1 MFEKSQPSFKWGLKG
16 FKQLLPA
23 NLCVIPSLFKSL
35 TNKNF
40 ALFFIG
46 QCFSL
51 TGAWIQHTA
60 MGWLVFHI
68 TNSTFKLSIYVFL
81 TQIPTLLFTPFA
93 GIIADT
99 FDRKKIFMVTQSLLM
114 VYSFTLGMLYYFDAL
129 NINLIYVL
137 ALFFGTVISV
147 DAPARQSFYVNIV
160 PKEDVANAIALN
172 SASMN
177 GSRFIGPAI
186 GGIMLVY
193 FGAGHCFFINSVTFC
208 AILAA
213 LFFINSKQVKIE
225 KSKIGILA
233 EIGEGFSYA
242 YKSIPIRAVI
252 LMLVVFSFF
261 SVPFVMLM
269 PAFVKIHFN
278 GGADILGSLMS
289 FVGAGSL
296 TAAIFLAARKSVVGL
311 GKIITL
317 SAMILGIVLISI
329 SFVYNIYLA
338 YIICFFFGFGMI
350 SLAASVNTILQTLV
364 LESKRGRIM
373 SMFVMAFFGLPPVG
387 SLVQGILSR
396 HIPIESI
403 IFITGIISIISAVVF
418 EFFRPTVRKYAWKIF
433 AEKGIVIPEI
443 ATALE
448 TSTHT
453 NK

>member
-1 MFEKSQPSFKWGLKG
+1 MFEKSQPSFKWGLRG
-16 FKQLLPA
+16 LKQLLPA
-23 NLCVIPSLFKSL
+23 NWTVIPSLFKSL
-35 TNKNF
+35 SNRNF

-68 TNSTFKLSIYVFL
+68 TNSTFMLSIYVFL
-81 TQIPTLLFTPFA
+81 TQIPSLLFTPFA

-99 FDRKKIFMVTQSLLM
+99 FDRKKIFMITQSLLM
-114 VYSFTLGMLYYFDAL
+114 IYSLTLGILYYCDAL
-129 NINLIYVL
+129 SINLIFVL
-137 ALFFGTVISV
+137 ALLFGTVISI

-160 PKEDVANAIALN
+160 PKEDLANAIALN

-193 FGAGHCFFINSVTFC
+193 FGVGHCFFINAITFC
-208 AILAA
+208 AILTA
-213 LFFINSKQVKIE
+213 LFFINSKHIKVE
-225 KSKIGILA
+225 KSKIGFLA
-233 EIGEGFSYA
+233 EIGEGFAYA

-269 PAFVKIHFN
+269 PAFVKLHFN
-278 GGADILGSLMS
+278 GGADALGSIMS
-289 FVGAGSL
+289 CVGAGSL
-296 TAAIFLAARKSVVGL
+296 VASIFLAARKSVIGI

-317 SAMILGIVLISI
+317 SAIIIGIALICI
-329 SFVYNIYLA
+329 SFIHNIHAA
-338 YIICFFFGFGMI
+338 YVICFFFGFGMI
-350 SLAASVNTILQTLV
+350 ALAASVNTILQTLV

-387 SLVQGILSR
+387 SLTQGILSN
-396 HIPIESI
+396 HISMEYI
-403 IFITGIISIISAVVF
+403 IFTTGVISIISGVVF

-433 AEKGIVIPEI
+433 ADKGMVIPEI
-443 ATALE
+443 AKALD
-448 TSTHT
+448 SSIQPS
-453 NK
+453 K